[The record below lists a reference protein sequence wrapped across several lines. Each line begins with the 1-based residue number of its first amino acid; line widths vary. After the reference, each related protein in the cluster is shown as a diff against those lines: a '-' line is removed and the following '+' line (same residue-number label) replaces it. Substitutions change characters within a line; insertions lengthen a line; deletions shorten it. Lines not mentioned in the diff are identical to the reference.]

1 LALFKTTLLNGMNF
15 DPNEEHLI
23 ILSADFKM
31 VFILRKKYLQ
41 VSILRIS
48 KQSKAAI
55 FSLIY
60 VHMQIC

>member
-1 LALFKTTLLNGMNF
+1 MNF

-41 VSILRIS
+41 VFCVYLNNL
-48 KQSKAAI
+48 KLL
-55 FSLIY
+55 FL
-60 VHMQIC
+60 V